1 MDDKVSVCTAC
12 PICHKKHFVEV
23 DFEDYRRWKT
33 ENIYVQDA
41 FPYLNDDDRELLVTG
56 ICKKC
61 WEENIQEEE

>member
-1 MDDKVSVCTAC
+1 MDNKVNICATC

-23 DFEDYRRWKT
+23 DFDDYRRWKT

-41 FPYLNDDDRELLVTG
+41 FPYLNDDDRELLMSG